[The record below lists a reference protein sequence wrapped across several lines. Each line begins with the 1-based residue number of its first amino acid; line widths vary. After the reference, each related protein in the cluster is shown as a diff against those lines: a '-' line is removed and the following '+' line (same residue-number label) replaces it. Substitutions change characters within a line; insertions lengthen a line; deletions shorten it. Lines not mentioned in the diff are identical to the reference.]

1 MEPLQL
7 YELRRHGNKDT
18 EYFDIEDILFALYD
32 AGYPV
37 DRHFYEDG
45 DFEDEAVNA
54 ILEKEGLAALP
65 ITVMDGKI
73 AIKARYPSLNEL
85 ANYFDVE
92 ITFQPEEDCCG
103 EDGCCC
109 HHDHNDEHHCC
120 HHGEGEEHHC
130 CHHEENDE
138 HHCCHEEDEQ
148 HHCCGNHHHHES

>member
-7 YELRRHGNKDT
+7 YELRRHGIKDT

-45 DFEDEAVNA
+45 DFEDETINAV
-54 ILEKEGLAALP
+54 LEKEGLAALP

-73 AIKARYPSLNEL
+73 AIKGRYPNLNEL

-92 ITFQPEEDCCG
+92 ITFQPEEEEGCD

-109 HHDHNDEHHCC
+109 HHAHEEGEEHCCC
-120 HHGEGEEHHC
+120 HHHEGEEHHC
-130 CHHEENDE
+130 CHQDEESHPCN
-138 HHCCHEEDEQ
+138 
-148 HHCCGNHHHHES
+148 GHHHES